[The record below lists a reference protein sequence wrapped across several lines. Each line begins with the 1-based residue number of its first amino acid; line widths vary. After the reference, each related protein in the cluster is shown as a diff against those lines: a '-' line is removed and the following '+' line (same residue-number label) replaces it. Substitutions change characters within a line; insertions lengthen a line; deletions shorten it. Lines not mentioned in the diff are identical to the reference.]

1 MYTLLN
7 IFLFLQSFAA
17 PAGLPAASSS
27 EELNNNIMSIASWI
41 TKMSA
46 LATPL
51 AEKLRLKVSDEV
63 DLLSKWSI
71 LETAPAWIDF
81 WKESQARG
89 GALMALARVK
99 AHYPEADIPL
109 LAEGFPETDAEGKEL
124 NEEECFH
131 AVKGYDALIADDV
144 NDARMYDR
152 HSLPKADG
160 EASSSESEV
169 SDEEE

>member
-1 MYTLLN
+1 MLLN
-7 IFLFLQSFAA
+7 IFLQFFAA

-27 EELNNNIMSIASWI
+27 EELKNNVKAVGSWM

-51 AEKLRLKVSDEV
+51 AEKLRLKLSEEM
-63 DLLSKWSI
+63 DLASKWST
-71 LETAPAWIDF
+71 LESAPAWIDF
-81 WKESQARG
+81 WKGSQARG

-124 NEEECFH
+124 NEEECFL
-131 AVKGYDALIADDV
+131 AVRGYDALIADDV

-152 HSLPKADG
+152 HALPKAAG
-160 EASSSESEV
+160 ESSSSESEV

>member
-1 MYTLLN
+1 MLLN
-7 IFLFLQSFAA
+7 IFLLRSFAA
-17 PAGLPAASSS
+17 PVGLPAASSS
-27 EELNNNIMSIASWI
+27 DELKKNISSVATWVS
-41 TKMSA
+41 KMSA

-51 AEKLRLKVSDEV
+51 AEKLRLKVSGDV

-71 LETAPAWIDF
+71 LEGAPAWIDF

-99 AHYPEADIPL
+99 AHYPEADINL
-109 LAEGFPETDAEGKEL
+109 LAEGFPETDADGNEL
-124 NEEECFH
+124 KEEEYFN
-131 AVKGYDALIADDV
+131 AVKGYDALVADEV
-144 NDARMYDR
+144 NDAKMYDR
-152 HSLPKADG
+152 YDLPKADG